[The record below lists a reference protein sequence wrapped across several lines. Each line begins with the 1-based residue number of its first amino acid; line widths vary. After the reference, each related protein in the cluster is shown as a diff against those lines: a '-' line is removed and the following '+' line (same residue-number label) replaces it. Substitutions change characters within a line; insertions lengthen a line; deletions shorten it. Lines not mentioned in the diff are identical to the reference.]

1 MGEGGW
7 KDRREKK
14 YNGMCTE
21 FTKASNSYLFC
32 ISCVDPCLVVLATK
46 EYGESD
52 ETLC

>member
-1 MGEGGW
+1 MTGRKEEREGWSEGGVGKGGVGEGGW

-32 ISCVDPCLVVLATK
+32 IS
-46 EYGESD
+46 
-52 ETLC
+52 